1 MREDNGANPAH
12 TVRLSD
18 RGPRSAHPGD
28 HPADKD
34 LNEFMRLI
42 AQALA
47 EEHSTV
53 WCTLSV
59 HEIDRLSIV
68 AASDDRVAA
77 LETMH
82 RRFGDGPYLEAVRDQ
97 VLTHVGDASTDPRWQ
112 PYAAIIGESGVR
124 SVLALPLDLAGIG
137 AATLTIWCDRTHAF
151 DSAQIQAVQQL
162 LEAASSTWREAAS
175 VARLKTGRAQLAAA
189 AVWQA
194 VEMQAVNRLMRQNS
208 CTKEQAFHLLAM
220 TADRRGMPVHARA
233 AELVAVTLQSASS
246 ARMTADIEPRE
257 RQGNHE
263 KG

>member
-1 MREDNGANPAH
+1 MREDNGAKPAH
-12 TVRLSD
+12 TVRLSG

-124 SVLALPLDLAGIG
+124 SVLALPFDLAGIG